1 MKWMFTGL
9 LFLTAP
15 ACATEIY
22 KCQSGKSIST
32 QSQPCP
38 PGSTTIWKR
47 TYDSAA
53 PRSNGYPSANLYRPS
68 ESGRTQAWSGSG
80 SPSST
85 QQKDAQCEAAKQ
97 REAAYR
103 QQRGLKIT
111 FDELRQLGDMVR
123 AACS

>member
-9 LFLTAP
+9 LFLMAP
-15 ACATEIY
+15 ASATEIY
-22 KCQSGKSIST
+22 KCQSGKTVST

-38 PGSTTIWKR
+38 PGSTTVWKR
-47 TYDSAA
+47 TYDSTA
-53 PRSNGYPSANLYRPS
+53 PRSGGYPSANLYRPS
-68 ESGRTQAWSGSG
+68 AIGGGQTWSRSG

-85 QQKDAQCEAAKQ
+85 QQKDAQCEAARQ